1 MWSTF
6 CSNPDAFGV
15 DNTEKDIFD
24 SLKNIT
30 QLPPSLSKGEDRQDD
45 SVIRTAE
52 SSVIEEAVGE
62 KSPVAG
68 TGELSLRDHRL
79 VFDGFC

>member
-1 MWSTF
+1 VSSTF

-30 QLPPSLSKGEDRQDD
+30 QLPPSPSKGEDRQDD

-52 SSVIEEAVGE
+52 SPTIEEVVGE
-62 KSPVAG
+62 KSPIAS

>member
-1 MWSTF
+1 M
-6 CSNPDAFGV
+6 
-15 DNTEKDIFD
+15 EKDIFD

-52 SSVIEEAVGE
+52 SPTIEEAVGE

>member
-30 QLPPSLSKGEDRQDD
+30 QLPPSLSKGEDCQDD

-52 SSVIEEAVGE
+52 SPTIEEAVGE

-68 TGELSLRDHRL
+68 TGE
-79 VFDGFC
+79 

>member
-52 SSVIEEAVGE
+52 SPTIEEAVGE